1 MKGFMFEGK
10 KILYC
15 GHWNTH
21 YKTRDDRMESN
32 PDYWTKDLYYAPRLY
47 KELILLSQKECLAF
61 DAEHI
66 GEIFFDY
73 RNFCDEMR
81 YWEGVDNDELTQLQI
96 DYNELAK
103 KHQLL
108 VESNSKL
115 MKKHDRLLLDYAN
128 VTSVYNIL
136 RHSNTSLWKDHDN
149 LVAKHQ
155 AFAEQVREVANDM
168 IR

>member
-1 MKGFMFEGK
+1 MEDGFVDVINYGGDEMKGFMFNGK

-15 GHWNTH
+15 GRWNTH
-21 YKTRDDRMESN
+21 YKIQDDRMESN

-61 DAEHI
+61 DSEHI

-73 RNFCDEMR
+73 RSFCDEMR
-81 YWEGVDNDELTQLQI
+81 YQEEVDNDELTQLQI

-115 MKKHDRLLLDYAN
+115 MMRHRTLVRGIEAMLSHQDPRDRL
-128 VTSVYNIL
+128 
-136 RHSNTSLWKDHDN
+136 
-149 LVAKHQ
+149 
-155 AFAEQVREVANDM
+155 
-168 IR
+168 